1 MPYVLMINKSE
12 KPGACAKTHSPV
24 VVSEIDQHTLP
35 TRPIEGL
42 ARDFTSPQELLE
54 QELLEQEL
62 LELELLLPT
71 LLPSRPLLE
80 LQRYKASTSQSTSH
94 TGD

>member
-1 MPYVLMINKSE
+1 MQKNYETLKNQRMRQDAFAGCV
-12 KPGACAKTHSPV
+12 C
-24 VVSEIDQHTLP
+24 EIDQHTLP
-35 TRPIEGL
+35 THPIEGL
-42 ARDFTSPQELLE
+42 TRDFTSPP
-54 QELLEQEL
+54 QEL